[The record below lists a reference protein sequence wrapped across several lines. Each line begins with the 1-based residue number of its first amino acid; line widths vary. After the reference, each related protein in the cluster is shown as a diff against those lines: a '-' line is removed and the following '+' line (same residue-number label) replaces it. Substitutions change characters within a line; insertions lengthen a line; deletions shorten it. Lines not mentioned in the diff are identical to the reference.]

1 MGQGEES
8 RTQGSGNR
16 GAYLTQYAQ
25 PGWPKNIIPLLQASF
40 SQL

>member
-25 PGWPKNIIPLLQASF
+25 PKNIIPLLQASF